1 MRKRLTSAS
10 LVAAVSLVVAAGVQ
24 ADSTTIEDPEGD
36 APTNNM
42 DIVAAKAGHSPGS
55 VLKHRVT
62 VAKKVNPNDA
72 PPNLHINTPGGGPGA
87 EFVVRPIASDAGP
100 GPQQGGVFDPGG
112 GMVGK
117 AAITPVGENGFKFKF
132 REKAIGKPKRYG
144 WAWIIAA
151 ENGDV
156 IDRAPDTGYARHRL

>member
-1 MRKRLTSAS
+1 MRKR
-10 LVAAVSLVVAAGVQ
+10 VAAAVVAGVVSLAGAGGVL
-24 ADSTTIEDPEGD
+24 ADSTVIQDPEGD
-36 APTNNM
+36 ATTNNL
-42 DIVAAKAGHSPGS
+42 DIVSAKAGHSPGA

-62 VAKKVNPNDA
+62 VAKKVNPNDT
-72 PPNLHINTPGGGPGA
+72 PPHLHINTPGGGPGA
-87 EFVVRPIASDAGP
+87 EFIVRPIASDAGP
-100 GPQQGGVFDPGG
+100 GPQQGGVFEPGG

-144 WAWIIAA
+144 WAWIVAG

-156 IDRAPDTGYARHRL
+156 IDRAPDTGYVRHRL